1 MSEHTV
7 GTYARLDHPPP
18 TRLHHRLLRHRWLRR
33 SGFVVIAA
41 LATMGA
47 ISVQQFFFGA
57 QKVGHFRDAEG
68 RRTYVEAYEQ
78 AMSALPSPTATL
90 DVTTRFG
97 SVRVYEWSSPETE
110 DSAPVALIPGRS
122 SGVPMWTENLTDF
135 LPHRRVLAFDSLG
148 DAGLSV
154 QSVPLTSFGDQATWI
169 DDALDELAAEPV
181 HIVGHSFGGAIA
193 ATYARRFP
201 DRVRSLTLLEPVF
214 TFAYPSARMMA
225 WTMVSSLP
233 LLPEAWRNTALGKVG
248 GAEFDPNDDMAKMIV
263 AGSEHYSA
271 ALPTPSPFNDDEMD
285 SLTMPT
291 YVAIAERDSLAGGDT
306 AAQRARTLPRATVDV
321 LPETTHSLPMQAK
334 ERLAVELPSFWN
346 EAEQN

>member
-1 MSEHTV
+1 M
-7 GTYARLDHPPP
+7 
-18 TRLHHRLLRHRWLRR
+18 LRR

-41 LATMGA
+41 LATVGA

-110 DSAPVALIPGRS
+110 DSAPVVLVPGRS

-233 LLPEAWRNTALGKVG
+233 LLPEP
-248 GAEFDPNDDMAKMIV
+248 GATPPSARS
-263 AGSEHYSA
+263 AG
-271 ALPTPSPFNDDEMD
+271 PS
-285 SLTMPT
+285 SIRTT
-291 YVAIAERDSLAGGDT
+291 T
-306 AAQRARTLPRATVDV
+306 WQR
-321 LPETTHSLPMQAK
+321 
-334 ERLAVELPSFWN
+334 
-346 EAEQN
+346 